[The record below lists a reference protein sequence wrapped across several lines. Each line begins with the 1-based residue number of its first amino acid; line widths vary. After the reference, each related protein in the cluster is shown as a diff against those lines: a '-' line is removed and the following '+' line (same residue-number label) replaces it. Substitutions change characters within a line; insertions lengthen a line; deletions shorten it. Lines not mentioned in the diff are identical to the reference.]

1 MKRICGIILMGCVAM
16 TLCMAPAKASA
27 GETPAEPTAVAAPE
41 AQEISITV
49 SGTNVRVVGANK
61 QTLTIYNLTGTKA
74 ASFLIE
80 SDDQTIS
87 TGLNKG
93 VYLLKVGKV
102 VRKVSLS

>member
-1 MKRICGIILMGCVAM
+1 MKRIYGLLLAGCVAM
-16 TLCMAPAKASA
+16 TMGIAPALASA
-27 GETPAEPTAVAAPE
+27 GEPQAEGIAVVAPE
-41 AQEISITV
+41 TPEITISV
-49 SGTNVRVVGANK
+49 SGTNVRVTGANK
-61 QTLTIYNLTGTKA
+61 MTLTIYNLTGTKA

>member
-1 MKRICGIILMGCVAM
+1 MKRIYSIILVGCVAM
-16 TLCMAPAKASA
+16 TLGMTSTMASA
-27 GETPAEPTAVAAPE
+27 VETPMESIAVAAPE
-41 AQEISITV
+41 TPDISISV
-49 SGTNVRVVGANK
+49 SGTSVRVTGANK
-61 QTLTIYNLTGTKA
+61 MTLTIYNLTGRKA
-74 ASFLIE
+74 ASFQIE